1 MDIRETILNHYK
13 RWNIEFDANRAFIQL
28 KNRVIGTLTEYFPER
43 PRSDRK
49 FAYLC
54 GYEIEVDRRAD
65 CYNDFSD
72 SYLYEIIRNTADVK
86 ELATALQFLLIALE
100 LDNYPNLSD
109 LSDAILLAIDTSP
122 GAGIRAKKHQSSV
135 NSLIFYPAGAK
146 LLDEGTVN
154 DVLDWLKN
162 YPKVAK
168 HFEQALKIY
177 LDGDT
182 AEYRFLLDSLRF
194 ALEQL
199 LKEVLGNKKSLETQK
214 KDEVLAWLGQRG
226 IHKQVVNLYHQLLFG
241 EYRIYHNDA
250 VKHNEAFS
258 EKEIEF
264 MIYLTGTFM
273 RLLPQLA

>member
-13 RWNIEFDANRAFIQL
+13 RWNIDFNADHAFIQL
-28 KNRVIGTLTEYFPER
+28 KNRVIGTLTEYFPGR
-43 PRSDRK
+43 PSLDRK
-49 FAYLC
+49 FAYFY
-54 GYEIEVDRRAD
+54 GYEIEVDWREDRFS
-65 CYNDFSD
+65 DFSD
-72 SYLYEIIRNTADVK
+72 SYLYEIIRDIADVK

-100 LDNYPNLSD
+100 LDNYPNLSN
-109 LSDAILLAIDTSP
+109 LSDAILLAIDISP

-146 LLDEGTVN
+146 LLDQGTVN

-168 HFEQALKIY
+168 PFEQALKIY

-182 AEYRFLLDSLRF
+182 AQYRSLLDNLRF

-214 KDEVLAWLGQRG
+214 KEEVLTWLGQQG
-226 IHKQVVNLYHQLLFG
+226 IHKQVINLYHQLLFG

-258 EKEIEF
+258 ENEIEF

-273 RLLPQLA
+273 RLLLQLA